1 VSQPFDVE
9 VEKKGGELSDG
20 DEDAGRSLH
29 ASLVLLFLFSSSH
42 RIVSASAFFFSREW
56 PLIAPARRDF
66 MTARTVTV
74 GTTGR
79 RAEEDMTNGL
89 SAGESEARRKKKE
102 EEMTERESFRREF
115 SLFGRFSRFAL
126 FSSLFC
132 FCRLPSLASLPF
144 QPPRAPSPSLA
155 L

>member
-89 SAGESEARRKKKE
+89 SAGESEARRKKK
-102 EEMTERESFRREF
+102 RKK
-115 SLFGRFSRFAL
+115 
-126 FSSLFC
+126 
-132 FCRLPSLASLPF
+132 
-144 QPPRAPSPSLA
+144 
-155 L
+155 